1 MLSLS
6 NHYKN
11 ITHITAALLLA
22 TMALSATGC
31 NTTQEFKPTASVMVG
46 AHKSLWWYKYQYH
59 DENRYV
65 VNSI

>member
-11 ITHITAALLLA
+11 IAHITAALLLA

-46 AHKSLWWYKYQYH
+46 AHKSL
-59 DENRYV
+59 
-65 VNSI
+65 